1 LFLGSLWVKEVRI
14 KTLNLIDVSRLIV
27 VARSGIRL
35 INDDEFRWW
44 LWTATFIHDGKSINA
59 RKLLHES
66 TIAAVA
72 VAIASIITLLYAA
85 ITTSIT
91 ALDIRRRRTIIVT
104 ENDLKNLLFVIC
116 LVHILFL

>member
-72 VAIASIITLLYAA
+72 VAITSIITLLYAA
-85 ITTSIT
+85 VTTSIT
-91 ALDIRRRRTIIVT
+91 ALDIRGRDTIIVT